1 MKSSSLSFTSKRKLR
16 GIAALLA
23 FGLFAGCTSTA
34 GVPPSASG
42 SAHAIYDADGH
53 YGGWGTGFGNDG
65 SRGRG

>member
-1 MKSSSLSFTSKRKLR
+1 MRWSSLSFTSERVLT

-23 FGLFAGCTSTA
+23 FGLIAGCTSTT

-42 SAHAIYDADGH
+42 SAHAVYDADGH

>member
-1 MKSSSLSFTSKRKLR
+1 MRWSSLFFTSERVLT

-23 FGLFAGCTSTA
+23 FGLIAGCTSAT

-42 SAHAIYDADGH
+42 SAHAVYDADGH